1 MALFH
6 RLIPKFLEEERL
18 CWLKAPLYKV
28 EKAKQSYFFYSD
40 QDFHKSKISG
50 DTTRFKGLGQMSA
63 RDTKDSMFNEEKQ
76 RIEILVPNKEAVTSL
91 ELLMGK
97 DVKPRKDF
105 VFSKIDFRKVEV

>member
-1 MALFH
+1 
-6 RLIPKFLEEERL
+6 
-18 CWLKAPLYKV
+18 
-28 EKAKQSYFFYSD
+28 
-40 QDFHKSKISG
+40 
-50 DTTRFKGLGQMSA
+50 MSA

-105 VFSKIDFRKVEV
+105 VFFKNRF